1 MKKLFSAVAAPFIL
15 ANLAVSSCAYPTE
28 TVTQGGSEASISFQ
42 GFPEGAQVVVDGQ
55 PAGNVG
61 QYDGRA
67 QKLAVPTGTHRVE
80 VIQAGRVMLDR
91 KVYVGRNSTLTI
103 SPE

>member
-1 MKKLFSAVAAPFIL
+1 M
-15 ANLAVSSCAYPTE
+15 
-28 TVTQGGSEASISFQ
+28 
-42 GFPEGAQVVVDGQ
+42 VDGQ